1 MSSGVESPP
10 ASTSAPSATGSRLNQ
25 LGLLVLLI
33 AAAALMAYLLVSLV
47 LLLLGV
53 APGVSV
59 AACIASQPVG
69 HVTGPPLQPPAP
81 PVDPPLIHWSGL
93 VILACVVGFFLGDSW
108 GRRRALGQT
117 AATDQPGGTL
127 GRPDTLLQ
135 AVLVVLL
142 LGGAGALVW
151 ETFALARVQDQPDLW
166 PITFYIRCANDVLSL
181 PTLVGG
187 VLVSTMVGHFLGY
200 QAKAGEAD

>member
-10 ASTSAPSATGSRLNQ
+10 ADAGAPSAGSRLNQ

-33 AAAALMAYLLVSLV
+33 AVAVLIAYLLVSLIQV
-47 LLLLGV
+47 LLGV

-59 AACIASQPVG
+59 AACIASQPPG
-69 HVTGPPLQPPAP
+69 HVTGPPLQPPSP
-81 PVDPPLIHWSGL
+81 PVDPPFIHWSGL
-93 VILACVVGFFLGDSW
+93 VILACVCGFILGDAW
-108 GRRRALGQT
+108 GRRRALAQA
-117 AATDQPGGTL
+117 AATDQAGGTL

-135 AVLVVLL
+135 TALVVLL
-142 LGGAGALVW
+142 LGGAGALVY

-166 PITFYIRCANDVLSL
+166 PITFFIRCANDVLSL

-200 QAKAGEAD
+200 QAKAGEPD

>member
-10 ASTSAPSATGSRLNQ
+10 ADAGAPSTTGSRLNQ
-25 LGLLVLLI
+25 LGLFVLLVAVALLIAYLLISLVLVLL
-33 AAAALMAYLLVSLV
+33 
-47 LLLLGV
+47 GTT
-53 APGVSV
+53 PGVSV
-59 AACIASQPVG
+59 AACIANQPVG
-69 HVTGPPLQPPAP
+69 HVTGPPLQPASP
-81 PVDPPLIHWSGL
+81 PVDPPFIHWSGL
-93 VILACVVGFFLGDSW
+93 VILACVAGFVLGDAW

-117 AATDQPGGTL
+117 ATTDQYDGTL
-127 GRPDTLLQ
+127 GPPDTLLQ
-135 AVLVVLL
+135 TVLVAMLM
-142 LGGAGALVW
+142 GGVGALVW

-200 QAKAGEAD
+200 QAKAGEPD

>member
-10 ASTSAPSATGSRLNQ
+10 ASTSTPSATGSRLNQ

-59 AACIASQPVG
+59 AACITNQPVG

-93 VILACVVGFFLGDSW
+93 VILACVAGFFLGDFW

-117 AATDQPGGTL
+117 AADEPGGTL
-127 GRPDTLLQ
+127 GPPDTLLQ

-142 LGGAGALVW
+142 LGGVGALVW